1 MKKVNNRISEMK
13 YGNEKERI
21 VNEVKTQNQ
30 DARGGIESISSQI

>member
-1 MKKVNNRISEMK
+1 MKKVNNRISETK

-21 VNEVKTQNQ
+21 VNEVQTQNQ